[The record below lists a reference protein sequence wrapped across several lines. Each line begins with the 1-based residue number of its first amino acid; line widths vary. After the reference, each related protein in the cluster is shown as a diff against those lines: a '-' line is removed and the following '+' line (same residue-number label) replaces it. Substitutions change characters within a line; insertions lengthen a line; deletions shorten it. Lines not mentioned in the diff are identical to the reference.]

1 MPGNLMLASARRIR
15 LPHGQPLKL
24 GRKSDLTMVM
34 MRIRLHGQLLKLGR
48 KSDLTMV
55 MMPIRL
61 RGQLLKLG
69 SKSDLTMVMMRIR
82 LRGQLLKLGSKSSD
96 LIMGMMTVGSLVLV
110 TRTRGR
116 DSTGC
121 TCGEGGCD
129 KRDE

>member
-55 MMPIRL
+55 MM
-61 RGQLLKLG
+61 
-69 SKSDLTMVMMRIR
+69 RIR

-96 LIMGMMTVGSLVLV
+96 LIMGMTTVGSLVL

-121 TCGEGGCD
+121 TCGEGCCD